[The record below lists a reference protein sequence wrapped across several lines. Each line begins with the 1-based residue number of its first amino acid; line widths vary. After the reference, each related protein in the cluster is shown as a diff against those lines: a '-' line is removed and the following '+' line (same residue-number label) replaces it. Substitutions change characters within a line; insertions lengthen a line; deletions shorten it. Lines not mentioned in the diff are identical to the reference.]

1 MPSLLPASLDCAAGT
16 RRLASAAGP
25 QAATSSKRSARQKG
39 ALEPICMVN
48 WRCFPCQPAMGRNT
62 SHTVQ
67 TTELQEN
74 QLISV
79 SQEPRAAPFQIQQ
92 NTGNQPR
99 REIDWEADRQGRAGE
114 RRASEEGGQSV
125 KQTNRAR
132 EENPK
137 NRRRDS
143 QITDWV
149 GNKKK
154 QRFEEE
160 ERSPHLKVEM
170 EPINRIESRSSDPGR
185 GRN

>member
-1 MPSLLPASLDCAAGT
+1 MPSLLPAAGT

-25 QAATSSKRSARQKG
+25 QAATSSSKRSVRQKG
-39 ALEPICMVN
+39 ALEPICMVD

-92 NTGNQPR
+92 TTGNQPR
-99 REIDWEADRQGRAGE
+99 REIDWEADRRGKAGE
-114 RRASEEGGQSV
+114 RGANEEGGQSV

-132 EENPK
+132 GKNPK
-137 NRRRDS
+137 NRRRDCRLR
-143 QITDWV
+143 TGW
-149 GNKKK
+149 GTKKK

-160 ERSPHLKVEM
+160 ERSPHLKLET
-170 EPINRIESRSSDPGR
+170 ESINRIESWSSDPGQ